1 MANRYENHKVIA
13 KFDLGVKQGQIM
25 ALTTFKQKVT
35 EIQSKFSGSCE
46 EKTSLVLKEL
56 QNLLIEEII
65 LDSDP
70 DPKLVVKG
78 GDTVSLQLIA
88 SEPITAEELADR
100 KLELISKVESINF
113 LRNLLADEH
122 LSYDELERAILK
134 TSDPVFLKQVIR
146 NREMPYIEV
155 YVDDEIFKI
164 ASFEIPKEWMDE
176 GVITLSNYQVKGVDE
191 NGTVVLNVP
200 EGELPNK
207 NIGEEKFV
215 VVKVDTKTNDFR
227 VLRYL
232 KNTNDTVSVDLVK
245 MRKAKRQCPYYKLVK
260 LHDADGL
267 IQSTMDDILE
277 LKEKL
282 KYS

>member
-1 MANRYENHKVIA
+1 MANRYENHRVVA
-13 KFDLGVKQGQIM
+13 TFELGIKPGQIM
-25 ALTTFKQKVT
+25 ALSTFKQKVT
-35 EIQSKFSGSCE
+35 EIQSKFSGSYE
-46 EKTSLVLKEL
+46 EKTWLVLKEL
-56 QNLLIEEII
+56 QNLLIEEVI
-65 LDSDP
+65 LESDP

-78 GDTVSLQLIA
+78 SDTVSLQLIA

-100 KLELISKVESINF
+100 KLDLISKVESINF
-113 LRNLLADEH
+113 LRNLLADGD
-122 LSYDELERAILK
+122 LSYDQLEREILK

-146 NREMPYIEV
+146 NQEMPYIEL

-164 ASFEIPKEWMDE
+164 ASFEIPKEWMEDS
-176 GVITLSNYQVKGVDE
+176 VITLSNYEIKSVGE
-191 NGTVVLNVP
+191 NGKMVLSVS
-200 EGELPNK
+200 EGQLPNK
-207 NIGEEKFV
+207 QIGEDRFV
-215 VVKVDTKTNDFR
+215 AVKVDTKTNDFR

-232 KNTNDTVSVDLVK
+232 KNTNVRVSVDLVK

-267 IQSTMDDILE
+267 IQSTMDDIVE